1 MGEKPL
7 RFKTMH
13 EISAPAAPVG
23 TRNTPAVALYPG
35 TFDPITNGHIDIIKR
50 GLHLFDKI
58 IVTVAINV
66 QKTPLFSL
74 EERCDLIREC
84 FKELNGRVE
93 VGCTDGL
100 IVDYALKN
108 NAHAI
113 IRGLRAISDFDY
125 EFQLALMN
133 RRLER
138 SVDTVFLMTGF
149 RWIYISSTGIKNAAR
164 CRGNITGLVPA
175 HVELA
180 LQNKFA

>member
-1 MGEKPL
+1 MNDTYPESPPIRK
-7 RFKTMH
+7 RD
-13 EISAPAAPVG
+13 
-23 TRNTPAVALYPG
+23 TPAVALYPG

-50 GLHLFDKI
+50 GLSLFDKI

-74 EERCDLIREC
+74 EERCALIQES
-84 FKELNGRVE
+84 FTEFNGRVE
-93 VGCTDGL
+93 VGATDGL

-138 SVDTVFLMTGF
+138 TVETVFLMTGF
-149 RWIYISSTGIKNAAR
+149 RWIYISSSNIKNAAR
-164 CRGNITGLVPA
+164 CGGKITGLVPE

-180 LQNKFA
+180 LQKKFV

>member
-1 MGEKPL
+1 MNDAYPDYLPCSKDKG
-7 RFKTMH
+7 
-13 EISAPAAPVG
+13 PAI
-23 TRNTPAVALYPG
+23 ALYPG

-50 GLHLFDKI
+50 GLSLFDKI

-74 EERCDLIREC
+74 EERCSLIEES
-84 FKELNGRVE
+84 FVEFNGRVE
-93 VGCTDGL
+93 VGYTDGL

-138 SVDTVFLMTGF
+138 TVETVFLMTGF

-164 CRGNITGLVPA
+164 CKGNISGLVPE
-175 HVELA
+175 HVEKA
-180 LQNKFA
+180 LQEKFA